1 MSLTYKLER
10 GKKHNE
16 DGITLARNRTGK
28 GGLEAERVGYYMLLL
43 LLHLKSKVSTC
54 FQSVFER
61 TSNAE
66 ENGHT
71 LVVSWRLHCAAQFSA
86 GPTVSMTLVVRQRCE
101 LCACHEWSST
111 NTKLASK
118 PANSPS

>member
-43 LLHLKSKVSTC
+43 PLHLKSKVSTC

-66 ENGHT
+66 WTHT
-71 LVVSWRLHCAAQFSA
+71 GCILAAA
-86 GPTVSMTLVVRQRCE
+86 LRC
-101 LCACHEWSST
+101 
-111 NTKLASK
+111 
-118 PANSPS
+118 PV

>member
-43 LLHLKSKVSTC
+43 LLHLKSKVSTSPC
-54 FQSVFER
+54 LSAQAMQGRMDTHWLYLGGCIALPS
-61 TSNAE
+61 
-66 ENGHT
+66 
-71 LVVSWRLHCAAQFSA
+71 LV
-86 GPTVSMTLVVRQRCE
+86 PVRQ
-101 LCACHEWSST
+101 
-111 NTKLASK
+111 
-118 PANSPS
+118 

>member
-54 FQSVFER
+54 LR
-61 TSNAE
+61 TSSQAMQG

-101 LCACHEWSST
+101 LCACHEWTST